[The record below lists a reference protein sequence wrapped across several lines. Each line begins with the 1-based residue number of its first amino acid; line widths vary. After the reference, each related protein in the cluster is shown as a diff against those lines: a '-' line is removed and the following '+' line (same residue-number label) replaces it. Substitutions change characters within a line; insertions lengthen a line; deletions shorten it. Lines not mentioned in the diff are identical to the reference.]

1 MGRMASTWP
10 SDPAKLLLAD
20 LVAHLDQQLPHAQAL
35 RRELHRHPDLS
46 GFERSTADRLRHAL
60 PTLRAT
66 RVADTGFLVRV
77 GPPGPSVAIRAELD
91 ALPLVERTGVEWS
104 STGSAMHACG
114 HDVHMAALWA
124 LLEAARHVADLPVGL
139 VGLFQPREEV
149 QPSGAE
155 DVVGSQ
161 LLAEHEVRAVI
172 GGHVQP
178 RVPTGVVSTGMGAVN
193 AAADQ
198 FDIVVHG
205 QPGHGAY
212 PHVAIDPIPVLASIV
227 LGLQELVG
235 RTIDPIHPAVI
246 TVGHIEAGTA
256 HNIIPETGSLHG
268 VIRTMHEADRTHLH
282 AAIRRLAEHTAA
294 ARGAHAEVTLVVGDP
309 VLTNDRRLVQ
319 FVDPLLGHLGLP
331 VAHEPFRSCGADDF
345 SHYSRI
351 APILM
356 MFVGTGGPSSGAR
369 HRVGLHHPTFLPAEE
384 SIRHLALALAA
395 GFVGGAQLALR
406 PHVADGAVAPG
417 PVVVAAAQASDTR
430 SA

>member
-1 MGRMASTWP
+1 MVTPWP
-10 SDPAKLLLAD
+10 SADAERLLAE
-20 LVAHLDQQLPHAQAL
+20 LVDHLDQQIPHAQGL

-46 GFERSTADRLRHAL
+46 GAERPTAERLRHAL
-60 PTLRAT
+60 PNLRAH

-91 ALPLVERTGVEWS
+91 GLPLVERTDVPWA
-104 STGSAMHACG
+104 STSDAMHACG

-124 LLEAARHVADLPVGL
+124 LLQAARHVDLPVGL

-161 LLAEHEVRAVI
+161 LLLEHQVRAVI

-178 RVPTGVVSTGMGAVN
+178 RVPSGVISTGSGAIN

-198 FDIVVHG
+198 FDITVHG

-212 PHVAIDPIPVLASIV
+212 PHVALDPIPILASIV

-235 RTIDPIHPAVI
+235 RTVDPIHPAVI
-246 TVGHIEAGTA
+246 SVGRIEAGTA
-256 HNIIPETGSLHG
+256 HNIIPESGSLHG

-294 ARGAHAEVTLVVGDP
+294 ARGAHADVGIIVGDP
-309 VLTNDRRLVQ
+309 VLNNDRRLVQ
-319 FVDPLLGHLGLP
+319 FVDPLLTHLGLP

-356 MFVGTGGPSSGAR
+356 MFVGTGGPAGGGR

-395 GFVGGAQLALR
+395 GYVGGAQLA
-406 PHVADGAVAPG
+406 H
-417 PVVVAAAQASDTR
+417 
-430 SA
+430 

>member
-1 MGRMASTWP
+1 MVTTWP
-10 SDPAKLLLAD
+10 SPSATALLAR
-20 LVAHLDQQLPHAQAL
+20 LVTQLDQELPHAQAL

-46 GFERSTADRLRHAL
+46 GAERATVDRLRRAL
-60 PTLRAT
+60 PTLKPT
-66 RVADTGFLVRV
+66 RMADTGLLVRV
-77 GPPGPSVAIRAELD
+77 GPPGPAVAVRAELD
-91 ALPLVERTGVEWS
+91 ALPIVERTGVEWA
-104 STGSAMHACG
+104 STNGAMHACG
-114 HDVHMAALWA
+114 HDVHLAALWA
-124 LLEAARHVADLPVGL
+124 LLQAARHIELPVGL

-161 LLAEHEVRAVI
+161 LLTEHQVRAVV

-178 RVPTGVVSTGMGAVN
+178 RVPSGVISTGAGAVN

-198 FDIVVHG
+198 FDIVISGH
-205 QPGHGAY
+205 PGHGAY
-212 PHVAIDPIPVLASIV
+212 PHVAIDPVPVMASIV

-246 TVGHIEAGTA
+246 SVGRVEAGTA
-256 HNIIPETGSLHG
+256 HNIIPETASLHG
-268 VIRTMHEADRTHLH
+268 VVRTMYEEDRTHLH

-294 ARGAHAEVTLVVGDP
+294 ARGAGAEVTIVVGDP
-309 VLTNDRRLVQ
+309 VLNNDRRLVQ
-319 FVDPLLGHLGLP
+319 FVDPLLVHLGLP

-356 MFVGTGGPSSGAR
+356 MFVGTGSPSTGAR
-369 HRVGLHHPTFLPAEE
+369 HRVGLHHPTYLPAEE

-395 GFVGGAQLALR
+395 GYVGGVQLA
-406 PHVADGAVAPG
+406 G
-417 PVVVAAAQASDTR
+417 
-430 SA
+430 

>member
-1 MGRMASTWP
+1 MLTTWP
-10 SDPAKLLLAD
+10 DERASALLTS
-20 LVAHLDQQLPHAQAL
+20 LVAQLDLQLPHAQAL

-46 GFERSTADRLRHAL
+46 GAERPTADRVRHAL

-77 GPPGPSVAIRAELD
+77 GPPGPAVAIRAELD
-91 ALPLVERTGVEWS
+91 ALPLRERTGVEWAS
-104 STGSAMHACG
+104 STDAMHACG
-114 HDVHMAALWA
+114 HDVHLAALWA
-124 LLEAARHVADLPVGL
+124 LLQAARHVEDLPIGL

-161 LLAEHEVRAVI
+161 LLAEHEVRAVV

-178 RVPTGVVSTGMGAVN
+178 RVPSGVVSTGAGAVN

-198 FDIVVHG
+198 FDIVIHG

-212 PHVAIDPIPVLASIV
+212 PHVAIDPVPVLAAIV
-227 LGLQELVG
+227 TGLQELVS
-235 RTIDPIHPAVI
+235 RTIDPTHPAVVTI
-246 TVGHIEAGTA
+246 GRIEAGTA

-268 VIRTMHEADRTHLH
+268 VIRSMHESDRTHLH
-282 AAIRRLAEHTAA
+282 ASIRRLAEHTAA
-294 ARGAHAEVTLVVGDP
+294 ARGARAEVDIVVGDP
-309 VLTNDRRLVQ
+309 VLNNDRRLVQ
-319 FVDPLLGHLGLP
+319 FVDPLLTALGLP

-356 MFVGTGGPSSGAR
+356 MFVGTGGPSTGAR
-369 HRVGLHHPTFLPAEE
+369 PRVGLHHPSFLPSE
-384 SIRHLALALAA
+384 SSVRHLALALAA
-395 GFVGGAQLALR
+395 GYVGGARLALR
-406 PHVADGAVAPG
+406 
-417 PVVVAAAQASDTR
+417 
-430 SA
+430 

>member
-1 MGRMASTWP
+1 MGAMTTWP
-10 SDPAKLLLAD
+10 SAAATKLLAT
-20 LVAHLDQQLPHAQAL
+20 LVQNLEHELPHAAAL

-46 GFERSTADRLRHAL
+46 GHERPTADRLRKAL
-60 PTLRAT
+60 PTLKPH

-77 GPPGPSVAIRAELD
+77 GPAGRSVAIRAELD
-91 ALPLVERTGVEWS
+91 ALPLIERTGVEWAS
-104 STGSAMHACG
+104 ANAAMHACG

-124 LLEAARHVADLPVGL
+124 LLQAARRTELPIGL
-139 VGLFQPREEV
+139 VGLFQPREET

-155 DVVGSQ
+155 DVVSSQ
-161 LLAEHEVRAVI
+161 LLGEHEVVAVV

-178 RVPTGVVSTGMGAVN
+178 RVPGGVISTGVGAVN

-198 FDIVVHG
+198 FDVVVHG
-205 QPGHGAY
+205 HPGHGAY
-212 PHVAIDPIPVLASIV
+212 PHVAVDPVPVLAAIV
-227 LGLQELVG
+227 QGLQELVS

-246 TVGHIEAGTA
+246 TVGRMEAGTA

-268 VIRTMHEADRTHLH
+268 VIRTMHETDRTHLH

-294 ARGAHAEVTLVVGDP
+294 ARGARADVTLRVGDP
-309 VLTNDRRLVQ
+309 VLNNDRRLVQ
-319 FVDPLLGHLGLP
+319 LVDPLLGHLGLP

-345 SHYSRI
+345 SHYSRL

-356 MFVGTGGPSSGAR
+356 MFVGTSGPATGAR
-369 HRVGLHHPTFLPAEE
+369 HQVGLHHPTYLPPEE

-395 GFVGGAQLALR
+395 GYVS
-406 PHVADGAVAPG
+406 
-417 PVVVAAAQASDTR
+417 AAQSAGRRDQASEIR

>member
-1 MGRMASTWP
+1 MVTTWP
-10 SDPAKLLLAD
+10 SDSATALLGELA
-20 LVAHLDQQLPHAQAL
+20 AHLDQQLPHAQAL

-46 GFERSTADRLRHAL
+46 GEERSTAERLRHAL
-60 PTLRAT
+60 PNLRAT

-77 GPPGPSVAIRAELD
+77 GPSGPAVAIRAELD
-91 ALPLVERTGVEWS
+91 GLPVVERTGVEWA
-104 STGSAMHACG
+104 STGPAMHACG

-124 LLEAARHVADLPVGL
+124 LLQAARHVPDLPVGI
-139 VGLFQPREEV
+139 VGLFQPREET

-161 LLAEHEVRAVI
+161 LLLEHGVRAVV

-178 RVPTGVVSTGMGAVN
+178 RVPGGVISTGAGAVN

-198 FDIVVHG
+198 FDIVVRG

-212 PHVAIDPIPVLASIV
+212 PHVAIDPIPALASIA

-246 TVGHIEAGTA
+246 TVGRIAAGTA
-256 HNIIPETGSLHG
+256 HNIIPESGSLQG
-268 VIRTMHEADRTHLH
+268 VIRTMYESDRTHLH
-282 AAIRRLAEHTAA
+282 AAIRQLAEHTAA
-294 ARGAHAEVTLVVGDP
+294 ARGAHAEVNIIVGDP
-309 VLTNDRRLVQ
+309 VLSNDRRLVQ
-319 FVDPLLGHLGLP
+319 FVDPLLEHLGLP

-356 MFVGTGGPSSGAR
+356 MFVGTGGPSTGAR
-369 HRVGLHHPTFLPAEE
+369 HRVGLHHPTFLPPDE

-395 GFVGGAQLALR
+395 GYVGGVQLAR
-406 PHVADGAVAPG
+406 
-417 PVVVAAAQASDTR
+417 
-430 SA
+430 

>member
-1 MGRMASTWP
+1 MTPVATTWP
-10 SDPAKLLLAD
+10 SDPATALLAE
-20 LVAHLDQQLPHAQAL
+20 LVAQLDQQLPHARAL

-46 GFERSTADRLRHAL
+46 GAERPTVERLRHAM
-60 PTLRAT
+60 PNFKPA

-77 GPPGPSVAIRAELD
+77 GPPGPAVAVRAELD
-91 ALPLVERTGVEWS
+91 ALPVAERTGVEWAA
-104 STGSAMHACG
+104 TNGAMHACG
-114 HDVHMAALWA
+114 HDVHLAALWA
-124 LLEAARHVADLPVGL
+124 LLQAARHVDLPVGL

-155 DVVGSQ
+155 EVVGSR
-161 LLAEHEVRAVI
+161 LLLEHEVRAVV

-178 RVPTGVVSTGMGAVN
+178 RVPSGVVSTGVGAVN

-198 FDIVVHG
+198 FDIVIHG

-212 PHVAIDPIPVLASIV
+212 PHVAIDPVPVLAAIV

-235 RTIDPIHPAVI
+235 RTVDPIHPAVI
-246 TVGHIEAGTA
+246 TVGRVAAGTA
-256 HNIIPETGSLHG
+256 HNIIPETASLHG
-268 VIRTMHEADRTHLH
+268 VIRTMFEEDRTHLH

-294 ARGAHAEVTLVVGDP
+294 ARGAHAEVDIVVGDP
-309 VLTNDRRLVQ
+309 VLNNDRRLVQ
-319 FVDPLLGHLGLP
+319 FVDPLLVRLGLP

-345 SHYSRI
+345 SHYSRV

-356 MFVGTGGPSSGAR
+356 MFVGTGGPSTGAR

-395 GFVGGAQLALR
+395 GYVGGAQLAR
-406 PHVADGAVAPG
+406 
-417 PVVVAAAQASDTR
+417 
-430 SA
+430 